1 MFDLDGTL
9 INTKS
14 GNKFPKTSKDWQWL
28 PGVMD
33 RLRELVRTDANALI
47 VIVSN
52 QKVSS
57 TNEEKK
63 KLVQNKIKDVFKTL
77 VAELHD
83 DARVCV
89 YASTDADKYRKPSTG
104 IFEDRIYS
112 MARPGSEIIYVG
124 DAAGRKQDFSDSDR
138 KFAYNV
144 QLFLNHEKFD
154 AHVKFYTPEEY
165 FQSGTGST
173 GGDEQREWAGF
184 NPEKYMK
191 DMDKYTDSGLQ
202 DDLDKVFDAPGY
214 TFVVLLGPQAV
225 GKSTFAKR
233 HFVGEGKFAYF
244 GLDEMPRKSNYDKA
258 FEEFAETYR
267 KKNYMGVVVDATNP
281 SIVTRDRWLKHGSLF
296 DNMFILSFPGSDRDD
311 KNQMKEYLQ
320 HMNVVRA
327 RLTGEKE
334 IPDVAYNMYYKKY
347 QQPKNDEF
355 PESLSGER
363 DIIRIPIIPV
373 AFPDKKSLMYF
384 LQWS

>member
-1 MFDLDGTL
+1 
-9 INTKS
+9 
-14 GNKFPKTSKDWQWL
+14 
-28 PGVMD
+28 
-33 RLRELVRTDANALI
+33 
-47 VIVSN
+47 
-52 QKVSS
+52 
-57 TNEEKK
+57 
-63 KLVQNKIKDVFKTL
+63 
-77 VAELHD
+77 
-83 DARVCV
+83 
-89 YASTDADKYRKPSTG
+89 
-104 IFEDRIYS
+104 
-112 MARPGSEIIYVG
+112 
-124 DAAGRKQDFSDSDR
+124 
-138 KFAYNV
+138 V

-173 GGDEQREWAGF
+173 GGGEQREWAGF

-214 TFVVLLGPQAV
+214 TLVVLMGPQAV

>member
-104 IFEDRIYS
+104 IFEGTFEPPAGPVFTVTLDVRIGPS
-112 MARPGSEIIYVG
+112 VQW
-124 DAAGRKQDFSDSDR
+124 GR
-138 KFAYNV
+138 
-144 QLFLNHEKFD
+144 
-154 AHVKFYTPEEY
+154 
-165 FQSGTGST
+165 TGHT
-173 GGDEQREWAGF
+173 
-184 NPEKYMK
+184 
-191 DMDKYTDSGLQ
+191 
-202 DDLDKVFDAPGY
+202 
-214 TFVVLLGPQAV
+214 VVEA
-225 GKSTFAKR
+225 
-233 HFVGEGKFAYF
+233 EGRRIE
-244 GLDEMPRKSNYDKA
+244 LTHHSWVMP
-258 FEEFAETYR
+258 
-267 KKNYMGVVVDATNP
+267 
-281 SIVTRDRWLKHGSLF
+281 
-296 DNMFILSFPGSDRDD
+296 
-311 KNQMKEYLQ
+311 
-320 HMNVVRA
+320 
-327 RLTGEKE
+327 
-334 IPDVAYNMYYKKY
+334 
-347 QQPKNDEF
+347 
-355 PESLSGER
+355 
-363 DIIRIPIIPV
+363 
-373 AFPDKKSLMYF
+373 
-384 LQWS
+384 